1 MTVHRPDAYASGLIF
16 LVYTYTLSPIH
27 KNMLRNNLFNMMNQ
41 LVQESKS
48 VWRIKN
54 QYMQEAVGSDDV
66 MAVWKEIE
74 KTKEEQI
81 VKLQTLIKKYNA

>member
-1 MTVHRPDAYASGLIF
+1 
-16 LVYTYTLSPIH
+16 
-27 KNMLRNNLFNMMNQ
+27 MLRNNIFNMMNQ

-66 MAVWKEIE
+66 MATWKEIE

-81 VKLQTLIKKYNA
+81 VKLQALIKKYNA

>member
-1 MTVHRPDAYASGLIF
+1 
-16 LVYTYTLSPIH
+16 
-27 KNMLRNNLFNMMNQ
+27 MMNQ

-66 MAVWKEIE
+66 MATWKEIE

-81 VKLQTLIKKYNA
+81 VKLQALIKKYNA

>member
-1 MTVHRPDAYASGLIF
+1 
-16 LVYTYTLSPIH
+16 
-27 KNMLRNNLFNMMNQ
+27 MLRNNIFNMMNQ

-66 MAVWKEIE
+66 MATLKEIE

-81 VKLQTLIKKYNA
+81 VKLQALIKKYNA

>member
-1 MTVHRPDAYASGLIF
+1 
-16 LVYTYTLSPIH
+16 
-27 KNMLRNNLFNMMNQ
+27 MLRNNLFNMMNQ

-74 KTKEEQI
+74 KSKEEQI
-81 VKLQTLIKKYNA
+81 AKLQTLIKKYNA

>member
-1 MTVHRPDAYASGLIF
+1 
-16 LVYTYTLSPIH
+16 
-27 KNMLRNNLFNMMNQ
+27 MNQ

-74 KTKEEQI
+74 KSKEEQI
-81 VKLQTLIKKYNA
+81 TKLQTLIKKYNA

>member
-1 MTVHRPDAYASGLIF
+1 
-16 LVYTYTLSPIH
+16 
-27 KNMLRNNLFNMMNQ
+27 MNQ

-74 KTKEEQI
+74 KAKEDH
-81 VKLQTLIKKYNA
+81 VAKLQALIKKYNA